1 MSTRDEQANKAFS
14 TVTKFYDVDVRTGKV
29 GVNRPKKSRR
39 PKRRRRHEKSVD
51 EFDNRRSDEKRRQGE
66 EAETAK

>member
-1 MSTRDEQANKAFS
+1 MFISDKQANEAFS

-29 GVNRPKKSRR
+29 DVNRPKKSRR

-51 EFDNRRSDEKRRQGE
+51 EFDNRRSDEGRRQDE